1 MKTGQNFFLQHF
13 NFVKFVTTK
22 KYITKKFFHP
32 SLLLLFLDPG
42 SEILDPGSGM
52 GKNQNPEAGIN
63 ILDPQHWNQVWNQ
76 YDKYLP
82 VTILYCKLRN
92 ALEELG

>member
-1 MKTGQNFFLQHF
+1 MTK
-13 NFVKFVTTK
+13 NFV
-22 KYITKKFFHP
+22 HP
-32 SLLLLFLDPG
+32 SLLLLLDPGSKILDPRSWIRDPG

-52 GKNQNPEAGIN
+52 GKNQDPGAGIN
-63 ILDPQHWNQVWNQ
+63 ILDPQHWNQVWNL